1 MTPLLTFRRSER
13 EQALQIKEAASAEFP
28 HHSFSVRDMEGGL
41 TLVLN
46 KSPDGPYS
54 DAVQWYVIGF
64 RDALLGRPG

>member
-1 MTPLLTFRRSER
+1 MVPLLTFRKSER
-13 EQALQIKEAASAEFP
+13 EAALKIKDAASAEFP
-28 HHSFSVRDMEGGL
+28 HHSFSVRNMEGGL

-46 KSPDGPYS
+46 KSDEGPYS